1 MASDPKRGSVPAPI
15 PGTVAS
21 SVPGLLWPGLP
32 ASGQLAVLALHEQL
46 SHSQWWAPAR
56 LEALQLHQ
64 LAALIDHAVRTVPYY
79 RRALPRGGRVG
90 AQFLRSLPLLTR
102 AAVQEDPAALRSTA
116 IPAGHGTAGEVRTS
130 GSTGR
135 PVELRCTGLAM
146 AFRKALYLRD
156 HFWSARDLTLE
167 AATIRNFR
175 DGSGMPP
182 QGKTVAGWGH
192 GYATRPMHALNIR
205 ATVEEQLAWLQR
217 VRPAYLA
224 TFPTNLRALAEA
236 ALAQGI
242 ALAGLRQVSTYAES
256 LPAGLRDLVR
266 RAFGAT
272 VADIYSSEE
281 TGPIAFQC
289 PQHEHYHLQ
298 SEHLIVEVL
307 DEAGRACAPGATGRV
322 VVTDLHNF
330 ATPLIRYEL
339 GDHAEAGPPCPCG
352 RGLPVLTRILGRTR
366 HMLRLA
372 DGGARWPSLPSGD
385 ELGTIAPV
393 RQFQLVQKSLTGL
406 ELRLVVARPLTPE
419 EEARVRQAFLGDLG
433 QAFAQS
439 FDLRL
444 VYAAAI
450 ARTASGKYEDFRCEV
465 VE

>member
-1 MASDPKRGSVPAPI
+1 MANERKPGGSPAPI

-21 SVPGLLWPGLP
+21 NVPGLRWPGLP
-32 ASGQLAVLALHEQL
+32 PSGALAVLALHEQL

-56 LEALQLHQ
+56 VAALQLHQ

-79 RRALPRGGRVG
+79 RRVLPRGGRID
-90 AQFLRSLPLLTR
+90 AAFLRSLPLLTR
-102 AAVQEDPAALRSTA
+102 AAVQEDPAALRSNSVPSA
-116 IPAGHGTAGEVRTS
+116 HGAAGEVRSS

-135 PVELRCTGLAM
+135 PVELRCTGLTM

-156 HFWSARDLTLE
+156 HFWSRRDLTLE
-167 AATIRNFR
+167 AATIRNFK
-175 DGSGMPP
+175 DGSGMAP

-205 ATVEEQLAWLQR
+205 ATVDQQLAWLQR

-236 ALAQGI
+236 ALARGVT
-242 ALAGLRQVSTYAES
+242 LPGLRQASTYAES
-256 LPAGLRDLVR
+256 LPTGLRDLVR

-289 PQHEHYHLQ
+289 PDHEHYHLQ
-298 SEHLIVEVL
+298 AEHLMVEVL
-307 DEAGRACAPGATGRV
+307 DENGRACAPGATGKV

-330 ATPLIRYEL
+330 ATPLIRYEV
-339 GDHAEAGPPCPCG
+339 GDHAEVGPPCPCG
-352 RGLPVLTRILGRTR
+352 RGLPVITRILGRTR

-372 DGGARWPSLPSGD
+372 GGATRWPSLPSGD
-385 ELGTIAPV
+385 ELGAIAPV
-393 RQFQLVQKSLTGL
+393 RQFQLVQKSLAVL
-406 ELRLVVARPLTPE
+406 ELRLVVARPLSPA
-419 EEARVRQAFLGDLG
+419 EEAKVRQAFLGDLA
-433 QAFAQS
+433 QAFE
-439 FDLRL
+439 LRL
-444 VYAAAI
+444 AYADAI
-450 ARTASGKYEDFRCEV
+450 PRAASGKYEDFRCEV
-465 VE
+465 TE